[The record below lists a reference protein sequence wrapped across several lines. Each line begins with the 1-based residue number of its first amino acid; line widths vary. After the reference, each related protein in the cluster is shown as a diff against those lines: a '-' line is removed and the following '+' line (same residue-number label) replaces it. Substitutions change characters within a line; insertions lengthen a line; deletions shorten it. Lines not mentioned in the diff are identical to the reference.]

1 MSPFFVL
8 KKGDIFLI
16 WKKNNFTT
24 IKSGLSNEK
33 SYKFRWKMV
42 TIFLKVHNCSVPS
55 QTLWFIPLVVILCF
69 LTPVFMGSF
78 WFVYDIILIAILI
91 WQLRYT
97 YKKMKF
103 EETTLHEQK
112 DAENK
117 KDTIDLEHDD
127 SAR

>member
-1 MSPFFVL
+1 
-8 KKGDIFLI
+8 
-16 WKKNNFTT
+16 
-24 IKSGLSNEK
+24 
-33 SYKFRWKMV
+33 
-42 TIFLKVHNCSVPS
+42 
-55 QTLWFIPLVVILCF
+55 
-69 LTPVFMGSF
+69 MGSF